1 VTDHGLALDPTD
13 RTFGVEVE
21 YGDINLMSF
30 VRYVYRV
37 QHKKMST
44 WRDRHLWLGG
54 KPQVYDQWNVT
65 SDPTILNSNGTQSM
79 RSVMKTWTEE
89 DERVEELFREL
100 DDASVPAV
108 KVGDRFIHPVIPP
121 YNQTRHLWQGA
132 ELVSRVARTSEME
145 TFLSEFEP
153 YATKARHLG
162 AIAEPRLCHGVHVHV
177 GVEDFTLVDMKRMIE
192 RSIALQDRHKA
203 FVPLPCDY
211 PTIWWTEDDVQRAF
225 CKDSLRDAFDRCEQ
239 APEGG
244 QSLEM
249 RYGDYRRQV
258 NPSPWFKWKLNEA
271 DGIPTVEVRGFP
283 STFDPDELR
292 TFIEFAVGMVVA
304 AKAAG
309 GHSSGVGLRTET

>member
-1 VTDHGLALDPTD
+1 
-13 RTFGVEVE
+13 
-21 YGDINLMSF
+21 MSF

-79 RSVMKTWTEE
+79 RSIMKTWTED
-89 DERVEELFREL
+89 DERVEELFHEL
-100 DDASVPAV
+100 DDSSVRAV
-108 KVGDRFIHPVIPP
+108 KVGDPFIQPVIPP
-121 YNQTRHLWQGA
+121 YNQTRYLWQGA
-132 ELVSRVARTSEME
+132 ELVSRVARLSEME
-145 TFLSEFEP
+145 TFLSEFER
-153 YATKARHLG
+153 YATKARQLG
-162 AIAEPRLCHGVHVHV
+162 AIAEPRLSHGVHVHV
-177 GVEDFTLVDMKRMIE
+177 GVEDFNLVDMQRLIE
-192 RSIALQDRHKA
+192 RSIAVQDRHKQ
-203 FVPLPCDY
+203 FTPQPSEY
-211 PTIWWTEDDVQRAF
+211 PSIWWTENDVQKVFAQ
-225 CKDSLRDAFDRCEQ
+225 SNLGDAFDQSEQ

-244 QSLEM
+244 RSLEM

-258 NPSPWFKWKLNEA
+258 NPSPWFKWMLHEA
-271 DGIPTVEVRGFP
+271 GGIPTVEVRGFP

>member
-1 VTDHGLALDPTD
+1 
-13 RTFGVEVE
+13 
-21 YGDINLMSF
+21 MSF

-44 WRDRHLWLGG
+44 WRDRHLWLVG

-65 SDPTILNSNGTQSM
+65 SDPTILNSNGTRSM
-79 RSVMKTWTEE
+79 RSIMKTWTED
-89 DERVEELFREL
+89 DELFAELFREP
-100 DDASVPAV
+100 DDSSVRAV
-108 KVGDRFIHPVIPP
+108 KVGDRFIQPVIAPH
-121 YNQTRHLWQGA
+121 NQTRHLWQGA

-145 TFLSEFEP
+145 TFLSEFER
-153 YATKARHLG
+153 YATKARRLG

-177 GVEDFTLVDMKRMIE
+177 GVGDFNLVDMKRLIE
-192 RSIALQDRHKA
+192 RSIALQERHKA
-203 FVPLPCDY
+203 FVPQPSDY
-211 PTIWWTEDDVQRAF
+211 PVIWWTEDDVQRVF
-225 CKDSLRDAFDRCEQ
+225 SKDRLRDAFDQCEQ

-258 NPSPWFKWKLNEA
+258 NPSRWFKWMLNE
-271 DGIPTVEVRGFP
+271 DGGIPTVEVRGFP

-292 TFIEFAVGMVVA
+292 TFIEFAVGIVVA

-309 GHSSGVGLRTET
+309 EHPSRVERLRTET